1 MMNYQLRIK
10 KSVILFLILLSCAYF
25 TKAQDVNVDVNLNIK
40 HSVNGV
46 SKFERE
52 KYMTLHGT
60 SFETDWDGEEDKL
73 DYLLNKLDTYFGRDT
88 GSATW
93 KFSAT
98 EEDPNRPNRPSLEH
112 MNELGTWLKGEYEKD
127 YLTHQ
132 YEKKSRELIGGTNPH
147 PTYPTLSWNGDG
159 VTWTGWQPM
168 DVDVSA
174 EWVVNYL
181 DMFFRKSEGGQ
192 GEPLPGYWEV
202 INEPD
207 MPMMTGH
214 MTCTSQEKI
223 WEYHNLVAQGVKER
237 FGADNPYRPKIGG
250 MTWGL
255 HDFHLPDGISR
266 YDENYLDQW
275 LDGDGYIT
283 YHNMM
288 DSEANNYRSNPWY
301 QWDIMW
307 QGFMD
312 TCGPN
317 MDFYSI
323 HIYDW
328 PGWNLNAN
336 DAPSATRSGGHT
348 EAMLDII
355 EWYDLYKTGT
365 RKELIVSEF
374 GAVNGQYNDNNR
386 PGVYDQQRMDWENLK
401 PFNAMFMQF
410 LERPDYITKSMPFT
424 PIKAIWGDIP
434 DQDLRYPYAMMRDE
448 DGDGEWEWSEY
459 IKFFQLWS
467 NVKGTRIDT
476 KSTNR
481 DLQVDA
487 YVDGNKIYLILNNLE
502 NTPKDVNLSFYDDYE
517 NPVQSVLVKNLYL
530 DMNKG
535 QFGKPALDEFTVES
549 APGAV
554 TLDSDATMVLEYTF
568 ANSVTLDQT
577 SDETKFMGEKIG
589 SGYHEFG
596 SELIH
601 TTSQSLSTS
610 VNGVVVPNGEY
621 EATLRI
627 SGAFFKA
634 HLGSVVVKINGV
646 ELEHNSNW
654 RGSLGDLRNQWLGTL
669 EVDIPAGL
677 LQASNTI
684 ECQTNAPTDWATTQI
699 QVWDFSK
706 APGRSGSNA
715 VALNAVSIEGD
726 TEVMQ
731 GQKEALKAV
740 LSPANATNKALVWTS
755 SNTSVATVDEYGV
768 VTGVASSGSATIT
781 ATNTDRTISS
791 TFVISAIPYADTPV
805 ANLSIEEG
813 NNVEVDFYVTTPLT
827 LNILP
832 LDATN
837 QEAVWSSSN
846 DLAVQVDPQ
855 SGSVTGVAIGE
866 SAVITATINDNGNV
880 ITASTIV
887 NVGIVGDEKVY
898 CDAMISEVT
907 GNTEYTFDV
916 FVNLLGTRTI
926 KVELMKGNTVL
937 GTGTTTTEVK
947 GKDVVAV
954 DLSLNAVPPVGNYA
968 LRVSALEGNQIIDQC
983 SSDLSILDRIRP
995 ESITLVDWLREVEV
1009 GQTLPVTAEVLPAN
1023 AFDKTV
1029 LWTSSNPGVATVDN
1043 NGTVTGLSLGNT
1055 VIRGTLQD
1063 GGLYAEANVTVKSQV
1078 VVQPTQIIIPTDIT
1092 VFPGGNMQVTPV
1104 YVPEWTTEKSIT
1116 WSTNNPA
1123 LATVDANGLISASTT
1138 EGTLT
1143 LTATSASNQS
1153 VVATSNLTVGTTLV
1167 IQAESFSNMGG
1178 AVGDI
1183 AIYDIPTGGQ
1193 GINNVQAG
1201 DFVEYEVFV
1210 PQAGEYSIAFFA
1222 GTAVEDGVIEMF
1234 VNSESQGS
1242 AKVPMNDWDAY
1253 ATVALGQR
1261 VNLPQGNVT
1270 IGLVGAGTSDWQW
1283 NLDYFQMNF
1292 EGEITCNETLESINI
1307 TASATTIKET
1317 ETATLT
1323 ASLLPTDVC
1332 PKVIS
1337 WSSNNTNIA
1346 TVNNNGVVTGTG
1358 VGTATISATA
1368 DGITSTIDIV
1378 VESNYVAVTGVT
1390 LDPSEVSLFV
1400 NNSAQLTAT
1409 VYPTNAS
1416 NKNVTWT
1423 SSNPSVATVS
1433 NGQVTAVTEG
1443 SAVITVTTVGET
1455 FTATTNVTVQEVGVE
1470 VPVTGVTVDKENV
1483 TLDVNQS
1490 TTINA
1495 IIAPLD
1501 ATNTNLTWSSTNTAI
1516 ASVNNGI
1523 VTGLAEGTTTVTVTT
1538 VDGGFAAK
1546 TVVTVNGIDV
1556 GSDIVI
1562 EAEDFVATGGT
1573 FNDAFVPLGVNKVD
1587 NLGIN
1592 YVNGEDWA
1600 EYTVS
1605 GNGTYEITYHISTP
1619 MSGAAIEA
1627 VLDGTS
1633 VGVDNVPSN
1642 GQWDD
1647 YQPLKSAHQIVL
1659 NGSHTLRLVGAGTN
1673 VWQWNLDKVVLTP
1686 VASQVI
1692 PVTGINVTP
1701 SNASLLIGETTQLSA
1716 SVLPANATD
1725 ASYTWSSS
1733 NSAVATINN
1742 GLVTAISEGSAT
1754 ITATTNDGGF
1764 TATTTISV
1772 TDVVTPPSGLVIEA
1786 EDFTSTGG
1794 TYNDGHVP
1802 LGVNRVSG
1810 LGINWVNSG
1819 DWAEYTMNIEGAG
1832 EYEMEYAISTPTSGD
1847 VAIQIEIDGNVVSTD
1862 AVPNNGQWD
1871 DYQPLSATGTVTL
1884 AEGIHTVRIIASGS
1898 AVWQWNLDKVTF
1910 TPVSSS
1916 ARKVE
1921 SKVDLAEELSLYP
1934 NPSTNVVNIKGLPN
1948 GAYQVALYNINGVL
1962 VDYKAIDFKYI
1973 HQLNVEDLSSG
1984 IYLMRIVGEGVE
1996 KNVRISVVK

>member
-1 MMNYQLRIK
+1 MNYFLQINKRL
-10 KSVILFLILLSCAYF
+10 SLFLILFSCAYF
-25 TKAQDVNVDVNLNIK
+25 SKAQDVNVDVNLNIK

-46 SKFERE
+46 SEFERE

-60 SFETDWDGEEDKL
+60 AFETDWDGEEDKL

-181 DMFFRKSEGGQ
+181 DMFFRKTEGGQ

-312 TCGPN
+312 ACGPN

-355 EWYDLYKTGT
+355 EWYDLHKTGT

-448 DGDGEWEWSEY
+448 NGDGEWEWSEY
-459 IKFFQLWS
+459 IKFFELWS

-481 DLQVDA
+481 DVQVDA

-502 NTPKDVNLSFYDDYE
+502 NNTKDINLSFYDDYE

-530 DMNKG
+530 DSNKG
-535 QFGKPALDEFTVES
+535 QFGKPALDEFTVAT
-549 APGAV
+549 APGSV
-554 TLDSDATMVLEYTF
+554 TLSEDATMVLEYTF
-568 ANSVTLDQT
+568 ENAVTLDQT
-577 SDETKFMGEKIG
+577 SEETKFMGEKIG

-601 TTSQSLSTS
+601 TTSPTLTTS
-610 VNGVVVPNGEY
+610 VNGVVVPSGDY
-621 EATLRI
+621 EATLRV

-634 HLGSVVVKINGV
+634 HLGSVVVKLNGV
-646 ELEHNSNW
+646 ELEHNGNW
-654 RGSLGDLRNQWLGTL
+654 RGSMGDLRNQWLGTL

-684 ECQTNAPTDWATTQI
+684 ECKTNAPTDWATTQI

-706 APGRSGSNA
+706 APGREGLNA
-715 VALNAVSIEGD
+715 VALNSVSIEGD

-740 LSPANATNKALVWTS
+740 LSPVNATDKALVWTS
-755 SNTSVATVDEYGV
+755 NNTSVATVDEYGV
-768 VTGVASSGSATIT
+768 VTGVASSGTATIT
-781 ATNTDRTISS
+781 ATNTDGTISS
-791 TFVISAIPYADTPV
+791 SFVISAIPYADTPV
-805 ANLSIEEG
+805 ASLSIEEG
-813 NNVEVDFYVTTPLT
+813 NSVDVDFYVTTPLT

-846 DLAVQVDPQ
+846 DQAVQVDPK

-880 ITASTIV
+880 ITASTTV
-887 NVGIVGDEKVY
+887 NVGIVGEEKVY
-898 CDAMISEVT
+898 CDAMVSEVT
-907 GNTEYTFDV
+907 GNTNYTFDV
-916 FVNLLGTRTI
+916 FVNLLGTRTL
-926 KVELMKGNTVL
+926 KVELMQGNTVL

-954 DLSLNAVPPVGNYA
+954 DLVLNNVPAVGNYS
-968 LRVSALEGNQIIDQC
+968 LRVSALNGNQIISQC
-983 SSDLSILDRIRP
+983 ASDLSILDRIRP
-995 ESITLVDWLREVEV
+995 QSITLVDWLREVEV
-1009 GQTLPVTAEVLPAN
+1009 GQTLPVTAEVLPTN

-1029 LWTSSNPGVATVDN
+1029 LWSSTNPGVATVDN
-1043 NGTVTGLSLGNT
+1043 NGTVTGVSLGNT

-1063 GGLYAEANVTVKSQV
+1063 GGLYAEANVSVKSQV
-1078 VVQPTQIIIPTDIT
+1078 VVQPTQIIIPSDIT
-1092 VFPGGNMQVTPV
+1092 VFPGGNMQVTPM
-1104 YVPEWTTEKSIT
+1104 YVPEWTTEKNIT
-1116 WSTNNPA
+1116 WSTSNSA
-1123 LATVDANGLISASTT
+1123 LATVDTNGLISASTT

-1143 LTATSASNQS
+1143 LTATSASNAS

-1178 AVGDI
+1178 TVGDI

-1201 DFVEYEVFV
+1201 DFVEYEVFI
-1210 PQAGEYSIAFFA
+1210 PQAGEYSVAFFA

-1242 AKVPMNDWDAY
+1242 VKVPMNDWDAY

-1292 EGEITCNETLESINI
+1292 EGEITCDENLQSITVN
-1307 TASATTIKET
+1307 ASTTTIREAET
-1317 ETATLT
+1317 VALT
-1323 ASLLPTDVC
+1323 ASLLPSNVC

-1337 WSSNNTNIA
+1337 WSSNNTNVA
-1346 TVNNNGVVTGTG
+1346 TVNNSGVVTGIG

-1368 DGITSTIDIV
+1368 DGITSSIDITV
-1378 VESNYVAVTGVT
+1378 TSNIIAVTGVT
-1390 LDPSEVSLFV
+1390 LTPSTLSLYV
-1400 NNSAQLTAT
+1400 NNTAQLTAQ
-1409 VYPTNAS
+1409 VIPVNAS
-1416 NKNVTWT
+1416 NKNVSWT
-1423 SSNPSVATVS
+1423 SSNTSVATVN
-1433 NGQVTAVTEG
+1433 NGVV
-1443 SAVITVTTVGET
+1443 SAV
-1455 FTATTNVTVQEVGVE
+1455 
-1470 VPVTGVTVDKENV
+1470 
-1483 TLDVNQS
+1483 
-1490 TTINA
+1490 
-1495 IIAPLD
+1495 
-1501 ATNTNLTWSSTNTAI
+1501 
-1516 ASVNNGI
+1516 
-1523 VTGLAEGTTTVTVTT
+1523 AEGTATITVSTADGGFEAQTTVTVSEI
-1538 VDGGFAAK
+1538 VE
-1546 TVVTVNGIDV
+1546 

-1562 EAEDFVATGGT
+1562 EAESFVTTGGT
-1573 FNDAFVPLGVNKVD
+1573 FNDGVVPLGVNKVD
-1587 NLGIN
+1587 NIGIN
-1592 YVNGEDWA
+1592 YVNSEDWA

-1605 GNGTYEITYHISTP
+1605 GNGTYEVTYYISTP
-1619 MSGAAIEA
+1619 MSGASIEA
-1627 VLDGTS
+1627 VLDGSS

-1673 VWQWNLDKVVLTP
+1673 AWQWNLDKVVLTP
-1686 VASQVI
+1686 VTSPTV

-1701 SNASLLIGETTQLSA
+1701 ANVALLVNETAQLSA
-1716 SVLPANATD
+1716 SILPANATD
-1725 ASYTWSSS
+1725 ASYTWSTNNAS
-1733 NSAVATINN
+1733 VATVNN
-1742 GLVTAISEGSAT
+1742 GLVTAVAEGTAI
-1754 ITATTNDGGF
+1754 ITATSNDGGF
-1764 TATTTISV
+1764 TATSTITV

-1794 TYNDGHVP
+1794 TYNDGNVP
-1802 LGVNRVSG
+1802 LGVNRVTG

-1819 DWAEYTMNIEGAG
+1819 DWAEYSLNVEGAG
-1832 EYEMEYAISTPTSGD
+1832 EYEMEYSISTPTSGD
-1847 VAIQIEIDGNVVSTD
+1847 VAIQIEIDGIVVSTD

-1871 DYQPLSATGTVTL
+1871 DYQPLSASGTANL
-1884 AEGIHTVRIIASGS
+1884 SAGIHTVRIIASGTN
-1898 AVWQWNLDKVTF
+1898 AWQWNLDKVTF
-1910 TPVSSS
+1910 SPASST

-1973 HQLNVEDLSSG
+1973 HQLNVEALTSG

-1996 KNVRISVVK
+1996 KNVRISVMK